1 MIKLLGINQLFSE
14 TVDID
19 YILDYFKEHTH
30 VQFDLE
36 TSGFDPY
43 TSKILCFQIGDK
55 ETQFVCD
62 PTFINKF
69 KSFLEDKILVGH
81 NIKFDLKF
89 LNIFGIFPTK
99 VYDTF
104 IAEYVLTQGIDKRRN
119 LAAVLYERLGIN
131 LDKSIR
137 ENIFEKGLTSEVIKY
152 AANDVKYLDD
162 IREQQIKE
170 AEEKDLLKKLRLEN
184 SFVPVLAYIEN
195 CGLKLDVEKW
205 KIKIIKDKENL
216 LKAKKVLD
224 EWIIKN
230 NIKEWVNTQL
240 NLFSTEQEVTINWN
254 SPNQVAVLFKQ
265 LGVPIEYKDGDKI
278 KVSVGNVNI
287 AKYEKDFPI
296 IKIYLDYKKVEKLV
310 GTYGENF
317 FSHINPI
324 TGRVHTNFKQLM
336 DTGRL
341 SSGGKNRKTKEEYIN
356 FQNIPSDKFTRS
368 CFIAEKGNTLL
379 ISDYSGQ
386 EQIVLANNS
395 LDKNLL
401 HFYDSGFT
409 DMHSFVASKMF
420 KHLADLDLDTIK
432 NEYKEERQLAKGAG
446 FAIN

>member
-1 MIKLLGINQLFSE
+1 MIKLLGINSLFDE
-14 TVDID
+14 VVDVD
-19 YILDYFKEHTH
+19 YLLDYFKNHTH
-30 VQFDLE
+30 IQFDLE

-43 TSKILCFQIGDK
+43 TSKVLCFQIGDK
-55 ETQFVCD
+55 DTQFVCD
-62 PTFINKF
+62 PLYINKC
-69 KSFLEDKILVGH
+69 KALLESKILIGH

-89 LNIFGIFPTK
+89 LNLFGIFPTK
-99 VYDTF
+99 VHDTF
-104 IAEYVLTQGIDKRRN
+104 VVEYVLTQGIDKRRN

-137 ENIFEKGLTSEVIKY
+137 ENIFERGLTQEVIQY
-152 AANDVKYLDD
+152 SANDVKYLHE
-162 IREQQIKE
+162 IMEQQLKE
-170 AEEKDLLKKLRLEN
+170 GEEKDLLKKIRLEN

-195 CGLKLDVEKW
+195 CGLKLDIEKW
-205 KIKIIKDKENL
+205 KLKIIKDKENL
-216 LKAKKVLD
+216 IKAKKVLD
-224 EWIIKN
+224 DWIIEN
-230 NIKEWVNTQL
+230 NIKEWISVQL
-240 NLFSTEQEVTINWN
+240 NLFSSEKEVLINWN
-254 SPNQVAVLFKQ
+254 SPKQVASLFKS
-265 LGVPIEYKDGDKI
+265 LGVPIEYKDGDKL
-278 KVSVGNVNI
+278 KESVGNVNI

-296 IKIYLDYKKVEKLV
+296 IKNYLEYKKVEKLV

-317 FSHINPI
+317 FSHINPV

-368 CFIAEKGNTLL
+368 CFIAEEGNTLL

-386 EQIVLANNS
+386 EQVVLANNS
-395 LDKNLL
+395 LDENLL
-401 HFYDSGFT
+401 QFYDSGFS

-420 KHLADLDLDTIK
+420 KYLSDVDLDTIK
-432 NEYKEERQLAKGAG
+432 NQYKEERQKAKSAG